1 MPAERRSLLS
11 KNASSKISTICNYK
25 FSYFLCNVAASTV
38 HHQHAKN
45 LKLKHR
51 RTKNAIKSN
60 SCHKFSILRFTF
72 FALIFFFFFAH
83 CSVWW
88 CCKLLAV
95 ELHKFNGPL
104 FLNSREQI
112 QILSFPSVHVPCL
125 SHYLANVFDRFAVHV
140 HTHSQTSPK
149 SIYMMSWTF
158 S

>member
-72 FALIFFFFFAH
+72 FALIFFF
-83 CSVWW
+83 
-88 CCKLLAV
+88 LLCTLFSLVVLQAV
-95 ELHKFNGPL
+95 GC
-104 FLNSREQI
+104 RIAQI
-112 QILSFPSVHVPCL
+112 QWTVVLKLQRTNTNTLFPFRSCSMSISLSRQC
-125 SHYLANVFDRFAVHV
+125 
-140 HTHSQTSPK
+140 
-149 SIYMMSWTF
+149 I
-158 S
+158 